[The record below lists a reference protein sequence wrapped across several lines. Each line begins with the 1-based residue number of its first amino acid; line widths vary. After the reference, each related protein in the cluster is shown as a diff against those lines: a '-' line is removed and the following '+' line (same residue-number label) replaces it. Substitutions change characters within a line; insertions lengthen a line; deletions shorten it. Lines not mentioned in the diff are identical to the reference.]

1 MKHWGKWGRL
11 LLAPLIVAASLAWA
25 QEEGE
30 PEAAVSGPLARLTQ
44 VAVQI
49 AEDQPVVKLTT
60 SRRVQS
66 TMSYLRDPDR
76 LLIKLLDTVL
86 VWRPSLREVNQ
97 PPLYRIRSA
106 QHGNEVWVVLDLT
119 EPVRWQRETHARGIT
134 LRLEGG
140 AESEA
145 EPASAPAAQ
154 PSGKAA
160 QTMAAAYQVADVA
173 AEADEDKVRLIVTT
187 DGQARYRLER
197 DPSGRGLT
205 LTLHEAALAWS
216 GPVSGLPVGPVQ
228 RVSARQ
234 ETAASEPVVRLRVQ
248 LADAAPY
255 LVFQDQNQV
264 ILEFE
269 AAGGGAGRGRRGNL
283 LARVSVDLQAA
294 DVGAVLRALA
304 QDAGFDLVFTP
315 AAENLA
321 GPQSLVTLSINEQP
335 LRAVLEFVLKPRRLA
350 YAVSGNTLRVGL
362 ATEFPLESRVFTL
375 KNLAAGEANLAQ
387 TLETV
392 LTEGTQGKVVVDP
405 YSNRVVVSAVPSDL
419 AAVESV
425 LRKMDVERRLVSRT
439 FVLNYN
445 QAERLRPLVQ
455 PALSPLGSLQENTGE
470 NSLVVTDIPGNLNTV
485 ARLIRSL
492 DTKAEQVMIEAR
504 IVEVGRNN
512 EVDLGVRWDAANQ
525 PGHDP
530 QAVIRSDPRAVNA
543 VGRLTVGTFPQGWNL
558 NATLSA
564 MEAKGKIN
572 ILSNPRIAT
581 LNNQSATLTASQ
593 NLPYTTS
600 SVSNGVVSTQVN
612 YLELPITLTV
622 TPQITKDRNVLLGP
636 MTLTVTTVTGP
647 GNPPPTSTRTASTQ
661 MQVADGETVAIG
673 GMVRDEESTD
683 ESKIPILGDIPLL
696 GLLFKSTVV
705 TKKKVELV
713 VFLTTHILE

>member
-1 MKHWGKWGRL
+1 M
-11 LLAPLIVAASLAWA
+11 APLIVAAGLAWA
-25 QEEGE
+25 QEDGE
-30 PEAAVSGPLARLTQ
+30 PEAAASGPLARLTQ
-44 VAVQI
+44 VAVQTV
-49 AEDQPVVKLTT
+49 EGQPVVKLST
-60 SRRVQS
+60 SRRVES
-66 TMSYLRDPDR
+66 TMSYLRGPDR
-76 LLIKLLDTVL
+76 LLIKLRDTVL

-119 EPVRWQRETHARGIT
+119 QPVRWQRETQARGLT
-134 LRLEGG
+134 LRLEEGG
-140 AESEA
+140 ADIEA
-145 EPASAPAAQ
+145 ASAPAAG
-154 PSGKAA
+154 PSPAA
-160 QTMAAAYQVADVA
+160 AEAVAAAYQVADVA
-173 AEADEDKVRLIVTT
+173 AETDEDKVRLIVTT

-197 DPSGRGLT
+197 DPSGRQLI
-205 LTLHEAALAWS
+205 LSLHEAALAWA

-228 RVSARQ
+228 RVTARQ
-234 ETAASEPVVRLRVQ
+234 ETAGQEPVVRLRVQ
-248 LADAAPY
+248 LADPAPY

-269 AAGGGAGRGRRGNL
+269 SAGAGTGRGRRGNL
-283 LARVSVDLQAA
+283 LARVSVDLQGA

-315 AAENLA
+315 AAETLS

-335 LRAVLEFVLKPRRLA
+335 LRSVLDFVLKPRKLA
-350 YAVSGNTLRVGL
+350 YTVSGNTLRVGL

-387 TLETV
+387 TLEAV
-392 LTEGTQGKVVVDP
+392 LTEGTSGKVVVDP
-405 YSNRVVVSAVPSDL
+405 YSNRVVVSAIPSDL
-419 AAVESV
+419 AAVDSV
-425 LRKMDVERRLVSRT
+425 LRRMDVERRLVSRT
-439 FVLNYN
+439 FVLNYT

-470 NSLVVTDIPGNLNTV
+470 NSLVVTDIPGNLNAV

-504 IVEVGRNN
+504 IVEVARTD
-512 EVDLGVRWDAANQ
+512 EVDLGVRWNATNQ

-530 QAVIRSDPRAVNA
+530 QAALSSNPQAVNA
-543 VGRLTVGTFPQGWNL
+543 VGQLTVGTFPQGWNL

-564 MEAKGKIN
+564 LEAKGKIN

-581 LNNQSATLTASQ
+581 LNNQSASLSASQ

-600 SVSNGVVSTQVN
+600 TVSNGVVSTQVN

-636 MTLTVTTVTGP
+636 MSLTVTTVTGP
-647 GNPPPTSTRTASTQ
+647 GTPPPTSSRTASTQ
-661 MQVADGETVAIG
+661 MQVADGETIAIG

-683 ESKIPILGDIPLL
+683 ESKVPILGDIPVL

-705 TKKKVELV
+705 NKKKVELV